1 MIAALVPNFPVLHGR
16 PWGYAIVWEILATT
30 LFVVAYG
37 SVVLAIVRPLRVRPR
52 RMVEFARGVATLLSA
67 ASETDHTDLVDDLG
81 WSLPIVIKAAS
92 FGEHQRDTTA
102 FFDFIYR
109 KEIERASYAFTLLR
123 VVADPLFCATLV
135 TRAPWRVA
143 LVLKDLSAKRLHSR
157 AAEQFVREIAHQAII
172 RDDSMM
178 TREIGY
184 HGFGTAPLLSESLF
198 SDPFILIAYDPF
210 DTFFETAS
218 DATLGLL
225 LSQFNNAAE
234 RCYATLI
241 KEGHIYHA
249 QSAYSIQRFYSS
261 VFMTAYKFQKG
272 DEYDHRVTTQMTFAV
287 RFATKMAN
295 KLLASVT
302 ETRYQAL
309 FVSNP
314 AIYRHDVLETLVE
327 IVYEA
332 LASIANLFKS
342 VDDPFWLLAIDV
354 MHDVFHSVGEQPDGM
369 TPFQQRL
376 ALKLIHKLNENM
388 RGFYPAIAR
397 CY

>member
-1 MIAALVPNFPVLHGR
+1 MHACLGLSWLGQCNYDPAAPASVYFSPGAAVGALAFTLAVQQLLRPIYRFRLSARYLPVRLLYIVVFAAAGATVIAALVPNFPVLHGR

-225 LSQFNNAAE
+225 LS
-234 RCYATLI
+234 
-241 KEGHIYHA
+241 
-249 QSAYSIQRFYSS
+249 SIQQRSRALLCYFDQRRAYLSCAVS
-261 VFMTAYKFQKG
+261 VQYTKVLQLGLYDRLQISKG
-272 DEYDHRVTTQMTFAV
+272 GRV
-287 RFATKMAN
+287 RP
-295 KLLASVT
+295 SC
-302 ETRYQAL
+302 
-309 FVSNP
+309 
-314 AIYRHDVLETLVE
+314 HDPNDLRRE
-327 IVYEA
+327 IRDQ
-332 LASIANLFKS
+332 N
-342 VDDPFWLLAIDV
+342 
-354 MHDVFHSVGEQPDGM
+354 GE
-369 TPFQQRL
+369 
-376 ALKLIHKLNENM
+376 
-388 RGFYPAIAR
+388 
-397 CY
+397 